1 MRFVLYILA
10 ALLVLPAILSIL
22 LWVRSYRVSDDLK
35 WDSAKQTSGRWE
47 HVQRGLY
54 TGPGKF
60 VYYRRPWVT
69 YREAGHPPKTG
80 ITVDHYAPTDPATV
94 FPSWTNGSGRFGF
107 WSVKDFWVVGSRAV
121 AIPFWVPT
129 AIGVLLGIPALLLA
143 RRSAVRA
150 HRRRYGLCISCGY
163 DLRESKE
170 RCPECGWEIPAST
183 KAVATGI

>member
-35 WDSAKQTSGRWE
+35 WDSAKQTSGKWE

-107 WSVKDFWVVGSRAV
+107 WSLKDFWVVGSRAI

-129 AIGVLLGIPALLLA
+129 AIGVLLGIPALMLA

-170 RCPECGWEIPAST
+170 RCPECGWEIEAPKGTAPSP
-183 KAVATGI
+183 